1 MQIESLIL
9 CRRITATLIQ
19 VAVIFFLWYNAEKG
33 GIIMELL
40 FFAIFFFL
48 ILIPLVL
55 GIIIP
60 VYKEHSSVTGGIINY
75 DSTMRKFVYK
85 INLSYQQ
92 AVDMLSL
99 KNDVDELSCTFDFEK
114 AIIRFSEYGSHRDYY
129 FQIQECSVFSILKLE
144 QVELIGM
151 SSHVPYKLNPFI
163 VSKLQAEIVPFSQY
177 GF

>member
-1 MQIESLIL
+1 
-9 CRRITATLIQ
+9 
-19 VAVIFFLWYNAEKG
+19 
-33 GIIMELL
+33 MEFL
-40 FFAIFFFL
+40 FFAIFFFV

-60 VYKEHSSVTGGIINY
+60 IDKKHRSVTGGIINY

-92 AVDMLSL
+92 VVDLL
-99 KNDVDELSCTFDFEK
+99 NEKNDVDELSCTFDFDR
-114 AIIRFSEYGSHRDYY
+114 AIIRFSEYGSHREYY
-129 FQIQECSVFSILKLE
+129 FQIQECSDFSILRLE

-151 SSHVPYKLNPFI
+151 QSQIPYKLNPFF
-163 VSKLQAEIVPFSQY
+163 VSKLQAEIVSFSQY